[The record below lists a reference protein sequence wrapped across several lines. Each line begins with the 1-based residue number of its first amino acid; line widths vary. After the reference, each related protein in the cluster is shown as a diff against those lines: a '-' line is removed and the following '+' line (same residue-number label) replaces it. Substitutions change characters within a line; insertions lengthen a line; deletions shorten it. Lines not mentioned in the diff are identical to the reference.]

1 MQSGVADRHGSPS
14 KRTLVRGMSEDES
27 LRIIISETETPSRRL
42 ARSDSRS
49 GTLKR
54 KSGSQQ
60 CDQDIFKTLPDVME
74 LQASYE
80 EVVQELRGLELE
92 REALLF
98 QVDVLQDSLESVE
111 ELLAEAHREAGQA
124 RTEAELGR
132 MTNRTLEDKV
142 RALTTEVERLNEERD
157 ALATLQKHALILEE
171 AKAYSTREQEA
182 PSTLAQ
188 APITLALAPST
199 LAQAPSTLDQEAPS
213 TLDQEAPS
221 TLDQEAPSTLD
232 QEAPS
237 TLAQAPITLALAP
250 STLDQ
255 EAPITQAPAP
265 SSAGAWGANAAG
277 SGQGPSEEP
286 WSSPLQKLADITL
299 SKMSTL
305 ALVDPRP
312 PEGVRGRPDGWRLE
326 DEEDERNNDTDSVGA
341 YEDASADT
349 PDLDP
354 QAFPGSGGEDDER
367 DGGEEERGGGTDPR
381 DPRDPKDQD
390 PNNSCLLS

>member
-1 MQSGVADRHGSPS
+1 MQSGVADPHGSPS
-14 KRTLVRGMSEDES
+14 KRTLARGMSEDES

-54 KSGSQQ
+54 KSGSQ
-60 CDQDIFKTLPDVME
+60 CDQDILKTLPDVME

-124 RTEAELGR
+124 RTEAELER
-132 MTNRTLEDKV
+132 MTNRTLADKV
-142 RALTTEVERLNEERD
+142 RVLTTEVERLNEERD

-171 AKAYSTREQEA
+171 AKAYSTLDLEA
-182 PSTLAQ
+182 P
-188 APITLALAPST
+188 IT
-199 LAQAPSTLDQEAPS
+199 LAQAPSTLDQAPI
-213 TLDQEAPS
+213 
-221 TLDQEAPSTLD
+221 
-232 QEAPS
+232 
-237 TLAQAPITLALAP
+237 TLALAPITLALAP

-255 EAPITQAPAP
+255 APITQAQEAPITLAQAPITQAPAP
-265 SSAGAWGANAAG
+265 SSAGATGANAAG

-286 WSSPLQKLADITL
+286 WSIPLQKLADITL
-299 SKMSTL
+299 SKLSTL

-312 PEGVRGRPDGWRLE
+312 PKGVRGRPDGWRLEE

-341 YEDASADT
+341 YEDASSDT

-354 QAFPGSGGEDDER
+354 QAFPGPGEDDDDDDDDER
-367 DGGEEERGGGTDPR
+367 DGGEEEEEEERGGGT

-390 PNNSCLLS
+390 PNNSCVLS

>member
-14 KRTLVRGMSEDES
+14 KRTLARGMSEDES

-80 EVVQELRGLELE
+80 EVVQERRGMELE

-171 AKAYSTREQEA
+171 AKAYST
-182 PSTLAQ
+182 
-188 APITLALAPST
+188 
-199 LAQAPSTLDQEAPS
+199 LDQEAPS
-213 TLDQEAPS
+213 
-221 TLDQEAPSTLD
+221 
-232 QEAPS
+232 
-237 TLAQAPITLALAP
+237 TLALAP

-255 EAPITQAPAP
+255 EAPSTQALAPSTLAQAPITQAPAP
-265 SSAGAWGANAAG
+265 S
-277 SGQGPSEEP
+277 SEEP

-326 DEEDERNNDTDSVGA
+326 EEEDERNNDTDSVGA

-354 QAFPGSGGEDDER
+354 QAFPGPGEDDDDER
-367 DGGEEERGGGTDPR
+367 DGGEEEEERGGETDPR

-390 PNNSCLLS
+390 PNSSCVLS

>member
-14 KRTLVRGMSEDES
+14 KRTLARGMSEDES

-80 EVVQELRGLELE
+80 EVVQERRGLELE

-171 AKAYSTREQEA
+171 AKAYSTLDQEA
-182 PSTLAQ
+182 PSTLEQ
-188 APITLALAPST
+188 EAPSTLALAPST
-199 LAQAPSTLDQEAPS
+199 LAQAP
-213 TLDQEAPS
+213 
-221 TLDQEAPSTLD
+221 
-232 QEAPS
+232 
-237 TLAQAPITLALAP
+237 
-250 STLDQ
+250 
-255 EAPITQAPAP
+255 ITQAPAP
-265 SSAGAWGANAAG
+265 S
-277 SGQGPSEEP
+277 SEEP

-326 DEEDERNNDTDSVGA
+326 EEEDERNNDTDSVGA

-354 QAFPGSGGEDDER
+354 QAFPGPGEDDDDDDER
-367 DGGEEERGGGTDPR
+367 DGGEEEERGGGTDPR
-381 DPRDPKDQD
+381 DPKDQD
-390 PNNSCLLS
+390 PNSSCVLS

>member
-14 KRTLVRGMSEDES
+14 KRTLARGMSEDES

-54 KSGSQQ
+54 KSGSQ

-80 EVVQELRGLELE
+80 EVVQERRGLELE

-171 AKAYSTREQEA
+171 AKAYSTLDQEA
-182 PSTLAQ
+182 PSTLEQ
-188 APITLALAPST
+188 EAPSTLALAPST
-199 LAQAPSTLDQEAPS
+199 LAQAP
-213 TLDQEAPS
+213 
-221 TLDQEAPSTLD
+221 
-232 QEAPS
+232 
-237 TLAQAPITLALAP
+237 
-250 STLDQ
+250 
-255 EAPITQAPAP
+255 ITQAPAP
-265 SSAGAWGANAAG
+265 S
-277 SGQGPSEEP
+277 SEEP

-326 DEEDERNNDTDSVGA
+326 EEEDERNNDTDSVGA

-354 QAFPGSGGEDDER
+354 QAFPGPGEDDDDDDER
-367 DGGEEERGGGTDPR
+367 DGGEEEERGGGTDPR
-381 DPRDPKDQD
+381 DPKDQD
-390 PNNSCLLS
+390 PNSSCVLS

>member
-14 KRTLVRGMSEDES
+14 KRTLARGMSEDES

-80 EVVQELRGLELE
+80 EVVQERRGLELE

-171 AKAYSTREQEA
+171 AKAYST
-182 PSTLAQ
+182 
-188 APITLALAPST
+188 
-199 LAQAPSTLDQEAPS
+199 
-213 TLDQEAPS
+213 
-221 TLDQEAPSTLD
+221 LD

-237 TLAQAPITLALAP
+237 TLAQAPIT
-250 STLDQ
+250 
-255 EAPITQAPAP
+255 QAPAP
-265 SSAGAWGANAAG
+265 S
-277 SGQGPSEEP
+277 SEEP

-326 DEEDERNNDTDSVGA
+326 EEEDERNNDTDSVGA

-354 QAFPGSGGEDDER
+354 QAFPGPGEDDDDDDER
-367 DGGEEERGGGTDPR
+367 DGGEEEERGGGTDPR
-381 DPRDPKDQD
+381 DPKDQD
-390 PNNSCLLS
+390 PNSSCVLS

>member
-14 KRTLVRGMSEDES
+14 KRTLARGMSEDES

-54 KSGSQQ
+54 KSGSQ
-60 CDQDIFKTLPDVME
+60 CDQDISETLPDVME

-111 ELLAEAHREAGQA
+111 ELLAETHREAGQA
-124 RTEAELGR
+124 RTEAELQR

-142 RALTTEVERLNEERD
+142 RALTTEVERLNEERH

-171 AKAYSTREQEA
+171 AKAYST
-182 PSTLAQ
+182 
-188 APITLALAPST
+188 
-199 LAQAPSTLDQEAPS
+199 
-213 TLDQEAPS
+213 
-221 TLDQEAPSTLD
+221 LDQEAPSTLD

-237 TLAQAPITLALAP
+237 TLALAP
-250 STLDQ
+250 STLAQ
-255 EAPITQAPAP
+255 APSTLAPAP
-265 SSAGAWGANAAG
+265 S
-277 SGQGPSEEP
+277 SEEP

-299 SKMSTL
+299 SKLSTL

-326 DEEDERNNDTDSVGA
+326 EEEEDDERNNDTDSVGG

-354 QAFPGSGGEDDER
+354 QAFPGPGDDDDDDER
-367 DGGEEERGGGTDPR
+367 DGGEEEEEERGGGTDPR
-381 DPRDPKDQD
+381 DPRDPRDPKDQD
-390 PNNSCLLS
+390 PNSSCVLS